1 MTTIGSGKETNRF
14 KWAVLAL
21 LFSLQTGASL
31 IILSFGPL
39 APFLQ
44 QDLRINRAQIGLF
57 TSAVY
62 AGSNVFGVVCGW
74 LIDRFGVRLFL
85 LLGPGTVAL
94 FFIAVANTSMYGL
107 ALVLVFIGGLG
118 YAAINPAAAKSLTYW
133 FSTRARATAI
143 GVMKSG
149 VTIGGATGAA
159 LLPGLALLIGWRN
172 GLTAVALAVI
182 ALGVLATTVYRES
195 PGRESPGRESPGPA
209 PPEAQSFGLKDL
221 RQVVTNRSILLVGV
235 VGMAFSSVQLSAS
248 TYLVLFLTEAVELPV
263 VIAGTYLTVASL
275 SGAAGRVLWGAI
287 SDRLFGGRR
296 KTVLFIIG
304 IINASMAFALAF
316 LATSLPAPFLYAIMV
331 IFGFSAF
338 GFTAVYITLLAELV
352 GKEQAAT
359 AVGLG
364 LSINGIGIIIG
375 PPLFGFI
382 VDATNTYTYSW
393 SMIGLIAAVGGILML
408 RTPEP
413 K

>member
-94 FFIAVANTSMYGL
+94 FFIAFANTSMYGL

-182 ALGVLATTVYRES
+182 ALGMLAATVY
-195 PGRESPGRESPGPA
+195 RESPGPA

-287 SDRLFGGRR
+287 SDRLFGGKR